1 MDNSGIAQEIIAI
14 IKIDLSV
21 VVKTIQHA
29 HSHTAVRV
37 SRRTKIM
44 HIQLKEKERSPFK

>member
-21 VVKTIQHA
+21 VVTEILWDHKFLSDVTGFGKLRCQIA
-29 HSHTAVRV
+29 HV
-37 SRRTKIM
+37 
-44 HIQLKEKERSPFK
+44 F